1 MRSITSALR
10 VTAAAVTVTVLAS
23 GTADAAVT
31 TSTKNTTMQVRV
43 EFEGGF
49 APVEFLRTRTPAVLL
64 VGDRLYSGGV
74 VPAVYP
80 GPAVSPIEERTVNR
94 SAATRRARAVYDA
107 LRTPSGGWGQ
117 PPVADAPTV
126 VVTATVDGRTRKA
139 SVPSLGIDAAGTGV
153 TAEQSQAREKLRRAL
168 DALETLSGRGA
179 MYRPRQLEAWVL
191 TEYEIAGKGPQ
202 IGEEFISDPLAWPVG
217 VPSRPGCNVMSAA
230 KLPSGSNQASTY
242 TVDGVKSFRAVFR
255 PVLPGEKPCRRS
267 VR

>member
-1 MRSITSALR
+1 MRSFTSVLR
-10 VTAAAVTVTVLAS
+10 VTAAAVTITLLAS

-31 TSTKNTTMQVRV
+31 NSTKYTSMQVRV

-49 APVEFLRTRTPAVLL
+49 LPVEYLRTRLPAVLL

-74 VPAVYP
+74 ITAVYP
-80 GPAVSPIEERTVNR
+80 GPAVAPIEERTVNR
-94 SAATRRARAVYDA
+94 STATRRARAVYDA

-117 PPVADAPTV
+117 PPVADAPTI

-139 SVPSLGIDAAGTGV
+139 SVPSLGIDSPGIGV

-168 DALETLSGRGA
+168 DALETLSGRGST
-179 MYRPRQLEAWVL
+179 YRPRQLEAWVL
-191 TEYEIAGKGPQ
+191 TEYEIVGKGPQ
-202 IGEEFISDPLAWPVG
+202 IGEEFTSDPLAWPTG

-230 KLPSGSNQASTY
+230 KLPAGSNQASVY
-242 TVDGVKSFRAVFR
+242 NVDGAPSFRAVFR
-255 PVLPGEKPCRRS
+255 PVLPGEKACRRS